1 MIDIQKTNIFTDDCY
16 SFTLPN
22 HEEWSKNIKTI
33 VTIEEN
39 KDIHH
44 HITTPEHECNVKAN
58 RTAWDSHFR
67 YPIVNSLNE
76 EIVNIIYQF
85 IEEENFDA
93 PKIKVEDC
101 WINWYKKNDH
111 AEPHDHGKHLSIV
124 YFVDVEETDA
134 QFMFFKRNKYSL
146 VKKEKNK
153 MIFNDRKLLTVKNGT
168 VVMFSGDMLHSVTPN
183 TTDATRITYAA
194 NFIVEYDGK
203 HRKSY

>member
-124 YFVDVEETDA
+124 YFVDVEDTKASFLFHENNN
-134 QFMFFKRNKYSL
+134 FRL
-146 VKKEKNK
+146 VKKNENSEEINIVKK
-153 MIFNDRKLLTVKNGT
+153 IHAKDGMVLMFNGNIC
-168 VVMFSGDMLHSVTPN
+168 HSVTPN
-183 TTDATRITYAA
+183 QTDEERVTLAL
-194 NFIVEYDGK
+194 NFCVVYDEE
-203 HRKSY
+203 RPSY